1 MRKHCTIALKGSKL
15 PKRRRFNTSSS
26 IINQTMKIMIKVPFD
41 YKNACPDDIV
51 DQLTNGWATYN
62 DDSAVGYI
70 DDTPVIFRWKGNSMV
85 ILFESKKEIEKCKP
99 RLEEYIEDVKR
110 EQPTWIVDH
119 DYMLNICLYEND
131 ED

>member
-1 MRKHCTIALKGSKL
+1 
-15 PKRRRFNTSSS
+15 
-26 IINQTMKIMIKVPFD
+26 MIKVPFD

-70 DDTPVIFRWKGNSMV
+70 DDTPVIFRWKDNSMV

-99 RLEEYIEDVKR
+99 RLEEYIEDNGISVEGKIAEWRKAKR
-110 EQPTWIVDH
+110 AKK
-119 DYMLNICLYEND
+119 
-131 ED
+131 

>member
-1 MRKHCTIALKGSKL
+1 MSRRSSKRKLN
-15 PKRRRFNTSSS
+15 RRRFNTSSS
-26 IINQTMKIMIKVPFD
+26 IINQNIKIMIKVPFD

-99 RLEEYIEDVKR
+99 RLEEYIGDMKR
-110 EQPTWIVDH
+110 EQPCWIVEH
-119 DYMLNICLYEND
+119 DYQLVVRLYEKE

>member
-1 MRKHCTIALKGSKL
+1 MRKHCTTALKGSKL

-26 IINQTMKIMIKVPFD
+26 IITKYKIMIKVPFD

-119 DYMLNICLYEND
+119 EYLLNICLYEKD

>member
-1 MRKHCTIALKGSKL
+1 MPPSA
-15 PKRRRFNTSSS
+15 
-26 IINQTMKIMIKVPFD
+26 IINPKYKIMIKVPFD
-41 YKNACPDDIV
+41 GKNACPDDIV
-51 DQLTNGWATYN
+51 SQLTNGWATYN

-85 ILFESKKEIEKCKP
+85 ILFESKKEIGKCKP

-119 DYMLNICLYEND
+119 EYLLNICLYDKD

>member
-1 MRKHCTIALKGSKL
+1 
-15 PKRRRFNTSSS
+15 
-26 IINQTMKIMIKVPFD
+26 MIKVPFD
-41 YKNACPDDIV
+41 YKNACPEDIV
-51 DQLTNGWATYN
+51 DQITLGRYEINYG
-62 DDSAVGYI
+62 SAVGYI
-70 DDTPVIFRWKGNSMV
+70 NDTPVIFRWKDNGMV

-119 DYMLNICLYEND
+119 DYLLNICLYDKD

>member
-1 MRKHCTIALKGSKL
+1 
-15 PKRRRFNTSSS
+15 
-26 IINQTMKIMIKVPFD
+26 MIKVPFD

-70 DDTPVIFRWKGNSMV
+70 DDTPVIFRWKDNSMV

-119 DYMLNICLYEND
+119 EYLLNICLYEND

>member
-1 MRKHCTIALKGSKL
+1 MPPSA
-15 PKRRRFNTSSS
+15 
-26 IINQTMKIMIKVPFD
+26 IINQIIKIMIKVPFD

-51 DQLTNGWATYN
+51 DQLTNGWATYH
-62 DDSAVGYI
+62 DESAVGFI
-70 DDTPVIFRWKGNSMV
+70 NDTPVIFMWKGNGMV

-119 DYMLNICLYEND
+119 EYLLNICLYEKD

>member
-1 MRKHCTIALKGSKL
+1 
-15 PKRRRFNTSSS
+15 
-26 IINQTMKIMIKVPFD
+26 MIKVPFD

-51 DQLTNGWATYN
+51 DQLTNGWATFHN
-62 DDSAVGYI
+62 DSAVGYI
-70 DDTPVIFRWKGNSMV
+70 DDAPVVFRWCGNRME
-85 ILFESKKEIEKCKP
+85 ILFTSEKELEKCKP

-119 DYMLNICLYEND
+119 EYLLNICLYDKD

>member
-1 MRKHCTIALKGSKL
+1 
-15 PKRRRFNTSSS
+15 
-26 IINQTMKIMIKVPFD
+26 MIKVPFD

-51 DQLTNGWATYN
+51 DQLTNGWATFH

-70 DDTPVIFRWKGNSMV
+70 NDTPVIFRWKGNSMV

-99 RLEEYIEDVKR
+99 RLEEYIEDIKR

-119 DYMLNICLYEND
+119 DYQLVVRLYEKE